1 MRAKATKNRQWQ
13 RSRFTQQ
20 DEEPLGPLANL
31 IDLMLVFACGLIAAL
46 ISMSKNVDAHFDSN
60 LESNKPRQTQQIVE
74 KGRELPQ
81 LPSQG
86 ESAGNGYESVGE
98 VYRDPETGKLILIGK

>member
-1 MRAKATKNRQWQ
+1 MNLQREQTRKWQ
-13 RSRFTQQ
+13 SSRFDKQE
-20 DEEPLGPLANL
+20 EEPLGPLANL

-46 ISMSKNVDAHFDSN
+46 ISLNKNIETHF
-60 LESNKPRQTQQIVE
+60 ESSTDKPRQTEQVVK

-86 ESAGNGYESVGE
+86 ESGGNGYESIGE
-98 VYRDPETGKLILIGK
+98 VYRDPKTGKLILIGK

>member
-1 MRAKATKNRQWQ
+1 MKAKAAKSRQWQ

-46 ISMSKNVDAHFDSN
+46 ISMSKNVDAHFEQIS
-60 LESNKPRQTQQIVE
+60 ESDKPMQTERIVE
-74 KGRELPQ
+74 KGRELPE

-86 ESAGNGYESVGE
+86 ESGGNGYESVGE

>member
-1 MRAKATKNRQWQ
+1 MKARAPKNRQWQ
-13 RSRFTQQ
+13 RSRFAQQ

-46 ISMSKNVDAHFDSN
+46 ISMSKSVDAHFDSK
-60 LESNKPRQTQQIVE
+60 LESNEARQTQQVVE
-74 KGRELPQ
+74 KGKELPQ

-86 ESAGNGYESVGE
+86 ESAGNGYESIGE

>member
-1 MRAKATKNRQWQ
+1 MSQ
-13 RSRFTQQ
+13 RSTTRKWQKSRFDQQ

-31 IDLMLVFACGLIAAL
+31 LDLMLVFACGLIAAL
-46 ISMSKNVDAHFDSN
+46 ISMSKNVDAHF
-60 LESNKPRQTQQIVE
+60 ESASDKPQQKQQMVE

-86 ESAGNGYESVGE
+86 ESGGSGYESVGE
-98 VYRDPETGKLILIGK
+98 VYRDPNTGKLILIGK

>member
-1 MRAKATKNRQWQ
+1 MSLRSSTQRQWQ
-13 RSRFTQQ
+13 KSRFDQQ
-20 DEEPLGPLANL
+20 SEEPLGPLANL
-31 IDLMLVFACGLIAAL
+31 LDLMLVFACGLIAAL
-46 ISMSKNVDAHFDSN
+46 ISMSKNVDAHF
-60 LESNKPRQTQQIVE
+60 ESATDRTQQAQQIVV

-86 ESAGNGYESVGE
+86 DSGGSGYESVGE

>member
-1 MRAKATKNRQWQ
+1 MTHQRAPKQARKWQ
-13 RSRFTQQ
+13 RSRFNQQ

-31 IDLMLVFACGLIAAL
+31 LDLMLVFACGLIAAL
-46 ISMSKNVDAHFDSN
+46 ISMSKNVDAHF
-60 LESNKPRQTQQIVE
+60 ESKQTQEQVVE

-86 ESAGNGYESVGE
+86 DTGGKGYESVGQ
-98 VYRDPETGKLILIGK
+98 VYRDPKTGKLILIGK

>member
-1 MRAKATKNRQWQ
+1 MWQ
-13 RSRFTQQ
+13 TSRFNQQ

-46 ISMSKNVDAHFDSN
+46 ISMSKNVDAHFEQN
-60 LESNKPRQTQQIVE
+60 QITEQVVE

-86 ESAGNGYESVGE
+86 DNGGKGYEAVGQ
-98 VYRDPETGKLILIGK
+98 VYRDPKTGKLILIGK